1 MSESSKNKMQA
12 VLNFINEYNAE
23 YGYPP
28 TVREICAKLNIK
40 STASAYY
47 YIEKLTSEGKL
58 SKSPN
63 KNRAV
68 SFKKSSSVNIPLL
81 GVVTAGQ
88 PIFAYENYEDYYSF
102 PAGSFRGDDL
112 FMLRVQGTSM
122 IDAGICDGDKVIV
135 RKQQSAENGDIVVA
149 LLEDSA
155 TVKRFF
161 KKENCIVLHPEN
173 ETMEDIIVEDAK
185 ISRKSGRFGAQF
197 LNFVV
202 KRPAFHRDRWPPNQK
217 RGPKP
222 PAGIC
227 NTLR

>member
-1 MSESSKNKMQA
+1 MSEGSRNKMQA
-12 VLNFINEYNAE
+12 VLNFINDYNAE

-47 YIEKLTSEGKL
+47 YIEKLTAEGKL

-68 SFKKSSSVNIPLL
+68 SFKKSSSINIPLL

-102 PAGSFRGDDL
+102 PAGSFRGEDM

-122 IDAGICDGDKVIV
+122 IDAGIFDGDKVIV
-135 RKQQSAENGDIVVA
+135 KKQETAENGDIVVA
-149 LLEDSA
+149 LLDDSA

-161 KKENCIVLHPEN
+161 KKPDCIVLHPEN
-173 ETMEDIIVEDAK
+173 EALQDI
-185 ISRKSGRFGAQF
+185 
-197 LNFVV
+197 VV
-202 KRPAFHRDRWPPNQK
+202 KNVKILGKVVGLVRRF
-217 RGPKP
+217 
-222 PAGIC
+222 
-227 NTLR
+227 